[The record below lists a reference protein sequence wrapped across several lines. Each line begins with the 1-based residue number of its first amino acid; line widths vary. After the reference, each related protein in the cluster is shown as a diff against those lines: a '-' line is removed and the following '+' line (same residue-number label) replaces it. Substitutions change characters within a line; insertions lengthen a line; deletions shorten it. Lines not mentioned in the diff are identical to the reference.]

1 MPIVMYGNQRKE
13 NRVKLFWLICLG
25 FVIAGGVIVT
35 LGKIKSLGDPTKYL
49 S

>member
-1 MPIVMYGNQRKE
+1 M
-13 NRVKLFWLICLG
+13 KLFWLLALG
-25 FVIAGGVIVT
+25 FVIAGGVIIT